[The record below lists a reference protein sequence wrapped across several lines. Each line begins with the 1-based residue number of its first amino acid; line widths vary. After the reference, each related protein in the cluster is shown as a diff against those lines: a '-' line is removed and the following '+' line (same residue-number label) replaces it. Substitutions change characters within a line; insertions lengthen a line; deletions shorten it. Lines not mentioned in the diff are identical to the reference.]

1 MRWQRSANLKPLLL
15 LCPLAAASL
24 DEAHAAIEVWEFY
37 SGKTLDADQKLAV
50 ELMMCE
56 TADRLW
62 AAPTTGRAKARQC
75 GKGDEIEVPEF
86 WDLTRRGGFILH
98 TAHEDPTA
106 KSAHERMDA
115 LLDSH
120 RDLRNLVKRVR
131 VSNGT
136 RSIET
141 KLGEAHY
148 RTRTNDTGRGLDDI
162 SRLVVDEA
170 QHAREEQLASA
181 SNTVLANPNPQIN
194 FLGSAGIKGKSA
206 IWWNLR
212 LQGWRGENDGFA
224 YLEHSAE
231 KIEVDEDGE
240 PVFIAPEDVT
250 NPKVWLTAVTA
261 LKSGRITVAKLQ
273 QQLRIN
279 GPDVFARENLCIWDP
294 PTGLLS
300 GKAKIDPHE
309 WRKCADLGSKIMGRI
324 VVAVDTTYDLDRSA
338 LGVVGRNAAGRRIA
352 EIVQHDDGSHWLEVA
367 LLDVFERNQ
376 VTAVTWDASGP
387 AKALRP
393 MLERIVAEHNKH
405 LPDDRKIKLEPLTMG
420 RYQASCAAFVADV
433 TAATIGHRS
442 DTRLTN
448 LAVSV
453 PARKVGEGWVWDR
466 RGGDI
471 GPLVVATCAASVA
484 EGLPMN
490 ERRSAYE
497 DSGLTVV

>member
-15 LCPLAAASL
+15 LCPRDAASL

-37 SGKTLDADQKLAV
+37 SGKTLDDDQKLAV

-120 RDLRNLVKRVR
+120 RDLRNLVKQVR

-141 KLGEAHY
+141 KVGEAHY

-181 SNTVLANPNPQIN
+181 TNTVLANPNPQIN
-194 FLGSAGIKGKSA
+194 LLGSAGIKGKSA
-206 IWWNLR
+206 IWWSLR
-212 LQGWRGENDGFA
+212 LQAWRGENDGFA

-250 NPKVWLTAVTA
+250 NPKVWATAVTA

-309 WRKCADLGSKIMGRI
+309 WRKCADLGGKITGR
-324 VVAVDTTYDLDRSA
+324 VVVGVDTTFDLDRSA
-338 LGVVGRNAAGRRIA
+338 IVVVGRAASGRRLA
-352 EIVQHDDGSHWLEVA
+352 EVVQHDDGSHWVEVA
-367 LLDVFERNQ
+367 LLDVFEHNH
-376 VTAVTWDASGP
+376 VATLTFDATGP

-393 MLERIVAEHNKH
+393 MLERIVADHNKGRSE
-405 LPDDRKIKLEPLTMG
+405 DRKIKLEPLTMG
-420 RYQASCAAFVADV
+420 RYQAGCASFVADV
-433 TAATIGHRS
+433 AATAIGHRS
-442 DTRLTN
+442 DVRLTN

-453 PARKVGEGWVWDR
+453 PARKVGEGWLWDR

-471 GPLVVATCAASVA
+471 GPLAAATCAAAVA
-484 EGLPMN
+484 EALPMVS
-490 ERRSAYE
+490 RRSAYE
-497 DSGLTVV
+497 EDGLLVV